1 MHDGKIIIL
10 FLFFSFLFRLG
21 TLIVGDADLVCRN
34 NVNCLDRFF
43 WIKDGSC
50 GIPIKGQS
58 FNHIWTCLGLFG
70 PKWFILPSEGKLQ
83 IGRASC
89 RERVCT

>member
-10 FLFFSFLFRLG
+10 FPFFFKLG
-21 TLIVGDADLVCRN
+21 TLIVGDADLACCN

-50 GIPIKGQS
+50 DVSVKRQS
-58 FNHIWTCLGLFG
+58 FNQVWTCLGLFG
-70 PKWFILPSEGKLQ
+70 PKWLRLP
-83 IGRASC
+83 
-89 RERVCT
+89 